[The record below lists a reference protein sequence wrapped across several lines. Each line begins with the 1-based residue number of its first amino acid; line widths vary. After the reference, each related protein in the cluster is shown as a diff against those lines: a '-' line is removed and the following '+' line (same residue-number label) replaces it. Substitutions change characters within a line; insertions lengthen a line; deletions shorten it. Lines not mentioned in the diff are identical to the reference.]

1 MNDLAHIDIPEK
13 PKRIRMPGVAKMRA
27 RLKELEAEHARLQEK
42 YRIAEEAAC
51 ANLAHAQGARSA
63 IEDLAEK
70 ILARLPPL
78 PEGKP

>member
-27 RLKELEAEHARLQEK
+27 RLEELEAERDGLKERCK
-42 YRIAEEAAC
+42 IAEEAAC
-51 ANLAHAQGARSA
+51 ANLGYAQAARSA
-63 IEDLAEK
+63 MEELAEQ

-78 PEGKP
+78 PEVKP